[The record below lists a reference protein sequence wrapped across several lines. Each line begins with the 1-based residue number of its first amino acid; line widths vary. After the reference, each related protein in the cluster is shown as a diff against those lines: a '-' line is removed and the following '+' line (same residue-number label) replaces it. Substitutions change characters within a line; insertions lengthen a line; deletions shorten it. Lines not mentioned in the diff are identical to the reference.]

1 MHEAKIEDTETGR
14 QPADDGWFILN
25 LAEVPWASVPGGGT
39 WNQFESPAARWPTLG
54 FGVHILYPGDK
65 PGFYHAESNQEGFLV
80 LSGECLAIV
89 EGEERR
95 MGPWDFLHCPP
106 GTAHILIGTG
116 RRPVRD
122 RHGRHAVPRPED
134 RVPPRSRGRAP
145 RRRRP
150 RGDRLGTGGVR
161 RPAADR
167 AGALAVAGA
176 MSFAPGAGSTGMR
189 FQAEVQLAGKTATG
203 IVVPPEVVAGLGSG
217 KRPPVRVTIGGHTY
231 RSTIAPR
238 GDVFKLGIS
247 AENRELAGVAAGDE
261 VDVEIELDAEPREVT
276 VPADFATALDRDAPA
291 KRFFE
296 GLSYSQK
303 QWFVLG
309 IEEAKTAETRGRRIG
324 KAVERLREGRG
335 NR

>member
-1 MHEAKIEDTETGR
+1 
-14 QPADDGWFILN
+14 
-25 LAEVPWASVPGGGT
+25 
-39 WNQFESPAARWPTLG
+39 
-54 FGVHILYPGDK
+54 
-65 PGFYHAESNQEGFLV
+65 
-80 LSGECLAIV
+80 
-89 EGEERR
+89 
-95 MGPWDFLHCPP
+95 
-106 GTAHILIGTG
+106 
-116 RRPVRD
+116 
-122 RHGRHAVPRPED
+122 
-134 RVPPRSRGRAP
+134 
-145 RRRRP
+145 
-150 RGDRLGTGGVR
+150 
-161 RPAADR
+161 
-167 AGALAVAGA
+167 

-261 VDVEIELDAEPREVT
+261 VDVEIELDTEPREVT